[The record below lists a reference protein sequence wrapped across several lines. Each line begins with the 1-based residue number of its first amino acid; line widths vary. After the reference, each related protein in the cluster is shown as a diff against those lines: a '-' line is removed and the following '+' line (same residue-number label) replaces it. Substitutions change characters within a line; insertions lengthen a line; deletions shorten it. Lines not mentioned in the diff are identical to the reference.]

1 MDECLPLGS
10 MDAPT
15 SRMLLEKE
23 RAHRQGLEQEIARL
37 RSGLARQNERI
48 VQLEA
53 ENAELR
59 RMVAEQ
65 QGLITGLQEQN
76 ALLRQQVALLEAET
90 TRLRGT
96 PRPPKPLPGTWP
108 SERTKT
114 EREETLRKKRD
125 DRHNRGRQRM
135 AQVDERVRHAVETC
149 PRCGRHLSGGWV
161 HRRLQVIELPPA
173 QPAIVTEHVL
183 LRRQCPGCQKRVLP
197 ALPGVLAGRVGR
209 CRFGPRLLAQVATMA
224 TVERLPLRLIQER
237 LQRQHNLH
245 LSRGGIVGLLRHV
258 ARSSQPVY
266 QSLQA
271 QVRASPVVHADETG
285 WREDGIPGFVWTL
298 STPTT
303 CLFHRDPH
311 RSGAVIDELLGT
323 TFGGTLVTD
332 FYSAYDHLTGMK
344 QRCWAHLWRDIDAL
358 EVEYPDDPVLAAW
371 VAGVR
376 AIYDLATAERP
387 AEEVGETPQAVR
399 QRARRADRYEQQLQ
413 LLCPETMAVDRPEAT
428 LVKRIRRYRQE
439 LFTFVRDPA
448 VPPTNNAAERSLRS
462 LVIAR
467 KISGGTRSAQGSS
480 TRMVL
485 ASLAATA
492 RLRTLDPAA
501 TFLQVLTDPSHAF

>member
-10 MDAPT
+10 MDAVT
-15 SRMLLEKE
+15 LRMLLTQE
-23 RAHRQGLEQEIARL
+23 RSHREELEQEIARL
-37 RSGLARQNERI
+37 RAGLARQNERI

-53 ENAELR
+53 ENADLR

-76 ALLRQQVALLEAET
+76 ALLRQQVALLEAEN

-96 PRPPKPLPGTWP
+96 PRSPKPLPGAWP
-108 SERTKT
+108 SERTKS
-114 EREETLRKKRD
+114 EREDTPRQKRD
-125 DRHNRGRQRM
+125 DRHNRGRHRM
-135 AQVDERVRHAVETC
+135 AQVDEWQVHAAQTC

-161 HRRLQVIELPPA
+161 HRRLQMIDLPPD

-183 LRRQCPGCQKRVLP
+183 IRRQCPGCQKRVLP
-197 ALPGVLAGRVGR
+197 PLPGVTAGRSGR

-224 TVERLPLRLIQER
+224 TVERLPIRLIQER
-237 LQRQHNLH
+237 VQRQHGLH
-245 LSRGGIVGLLRHV
+245 LSRGGIVGLLRQV
-258 ARSSQPVY
+258 ARSSQPAY

-332 FYSAYDHLTGMK
+332 FYGAYDHLAGMK

-358 EVEYPDDPVLAAW
+358 EVEYPADTVLAAW

-376 AIYDLATAERP
+376 AIYDLATTERP

-399 QRARRADRYEQQLQ
+399 QRARRAGQYEQQLL
-413 LLCPETMAVDRPEAT
+413 LLCPETMAPDRPEAT
-428 LVKRIRRYRQE
+428 LAKRIRRYLQE
-439 LFTFVRDPA
+439 LFTFVRHPA

-467 KISGGTRSAQGSS
+467 KVSGGTRSAQGSN

-492 RLRTLDPAA
+492 RLRMLDPAA
-501 TFLQVLTDPSHAF
+501 TFLQVLTDPSHTF